1 MTELLVKD
9 LGGRDTSLAEIAK
22 GKPTLF
28 IFVRHF
34 G

>member
-1 MTELLVKD
+1 MTELFVKD
-9 LGGRDTSLAEIAK
+9 LSGNDISLAGIAK
-22 GKPTLF
+22 SKPTLF

>member
-1 MTELLVKD
+1 MADFVVKD
-9 LGGRDTSLAEIAK
+9 LDGKDISLAEISK
-22 GKPTLF
+22 NKPTLF

>member
-1 MTELLVKD
+1 MTELFVKD
-9 LGGRDTSLAEIAK
+9 LEGRDISLVLIAK
-22 GKPTLF
+22 KKPALF

>member
-1 MTELLVKD
+1 VPDLSVKD
-9 LGGRDTSLAEIAK
+9 LDGRDVTLAGIAK

>member
-1 MTELLVKD
+1 MSDLSVKD
-9 LGGRDTSLAEIAK
+9 LDGKDVTLAGIAK
-22 GKPTLF
+22 GKSTLF